1 VRAGHDL
8 LQLGDRAGTSGL
20 DLALHGARPVR
31 PRGHSAIL
39 PPQAQYAAAMT
50 DRSSC
55 AALSHATARLD
66 PPLAALDLTAARA
79 NLSDLVRR
87 AGGTPV
93 RIASKSV
100 RCRWVLDLALSTPG
114 VRGVMAFALR
124 EALWLAAAGV
134 DDVLIGYPSA
144 DRG

>member
-31 PRGHSAIL
+31 PHGHSAIL
-39 PPQAQYAAAMT
+39 PPPAQYAAAMT

-100 RCRWVLDLALSTPG
+100 RCRWCSTSPCRRPG
-114 VRGVMAFALR
+114 CTG
-124 EALWLAAAGV
+124 
-134 DDVLIGYPSA
+134 
-144 DRG
+144 